1 MMMAEWRTYTGSV
14 GDPTFLVVTRQTFL
28 LLGGDVVGEEGGVTF
43 LSQFVLTN
51 NLVLPD
57 SLWNLNRPENTVS
70 IPSSVLSYI
79 KEVIGIIMI

>member
-70 IPSSVLSYI
+70 T
-79 KEVIGIIMI
+79 